1 MSDRIF
7 IVWRLFLNVYVYTFL
22 LSFQIFRRSTEATHD
37 RILKAKNQATDRKTK
52 KLGHKYRYWIPMID
66 PIDRNGRKIVG
77 LYHYDA
83 VAKK

>member
-1 MSDRIF
+1 MFRF
-7 IVWRLFLNVYVYTFL
+7 TRFFFFKFLGVL
-22 LSFQIFRRSTEATHD
+22 LKLLVDH
-37 RILKAKNQATDRKTK
+37 ILITKNQATDRKTE